1 VISSW
6 VQDSMQLARRRL
18 REPTIGLVRRTLL
31 AAAAVLAIA
40 PAATASA
47 STVLVLEGHRVVR
60 ENDRFVPPI
69 SPGEAAAIRRFR
81 PPLARAAGGP
91 SVPAVLDALL
101 ASGQMTQADHDDR
114 LQTYNDARAIRNLLK
129 GGPAQEMTG
138 QVNLLQGMAARGE
151 LTVSR
156 VPVLWRQL
164 ERNAEWWVNA
174 NGVPAYGTRIRFGSS
189 RVLWQYFPG
198 QGLQFH
204 PLANFGRLD
213 GLISNNYQLNAEQF
227 ANELMK
233 LGAYRGDALTWEY
246 YFYFGGGSPPWTSGL
261 SQGTAL
267 VALAEMF
274 KRMGTPIYAEL
285 MRQAVRLFQ
294 LPPPTGVRVRTKRGA
309 TYLEYSFAPGLRIIN
324 GFLQAIT
331 GLHDAADALND
342 PGARALYRAGDREA
356 RYELPKYDTGYW
368 SRYDNTPGS
377 LSALNYHVLLRDFLV
392 GLCRRTGAKPY
403 CSTATKF
410 TRYLKNGPP
419 YPPPPPKKKRKKPRQ

>member
-6 VQDSMQLARRRL
+6 VQDSMQLAPRRL
-18 REPTIGLVRRTLL
+18 REPTIGIVRRTLL

-40 PAATASA
+40 PVATASA

-69 SPGEAAAIRRFR
+69 SPAEAAAIRRFR
-81 PPLARAAGGP
+81 PPVARAAAGP
-91 SVPAVLDALL
+91 SVPAVLESLL
-101 ASGQMTQADHDDR
+101 ASGQMTQSDHDER

-129 GGPAQEMTG
+129 GTPAREMTG
-138 QVNLLQGMAARGE
+138 QINLLQGIAAGGQ

-164 ERNAEWWVNA
+164 ERNAEWWVDA
-174 NGVPAYGTRIRFGSS
+174 NGAPASGTRIRFAPS

-213 GLISNNYQLNAEQF
+213 GLINYNYKLNAEQF

-246 YFYFGGGSPPWTSGL
+246 YFYFGGGAPPWTSGL

-267 VALAEMF
+267 VAFARMF
-274 KRMGTPIYAEL
+274 KKLGTPIYAEL
-285 MRQAVRLFQ
+285 LRQALRLYQ
-294 LPPPTGVRVRTKRGA
+294 LPPPMGVRVKTKRGA
-309 TYLEYSFAPGLRIIN
+309 TYLEYSFAPSLRIIN

-331 GLHDAADALND
+331 GIHDAAAVLDDA
-342 PGARALYRAGDREA
+342 GARALYRAGDREA
-356 RYELPKYDTGYW
+356 RHELPTYDTGYW

-392 GLCRRTGAKPY
+392 GLCQRTGAKPY
-403 CSTATKF
+403 CSTATRF

-419 YPPPPPKKKRKKPRQ
+419 YPPPPPKTKRKKPRQ